1 MKGQLPKIK
10 EKIPFLLK
18 IVKTSIKRRINTT
31 VQDKKLGKALKT
43 KQKEILQ
50 SLLSE
55 SNGVVILHTVDTTAA
70 AIDKLLEQ
78 QAKMIE
84 KVSHPQIY
92 QKHLLN

>member
-1 MKGQLPKIK
+1 MKGQLPKFK

-55 SNGVVILHTVDTTAA
+55 MNGVVILPTVDKTTA

-84 KVSHPQIY
+84 KVSHPAFVTR
-92 QKHLLN
+92 HVLN